1 MSIVIIGTWKQSK
14 DVFGSSQRS
23 RHREI
28 YPHAELNQ
36 SVHRF
41 KLSVTEG
48 RTHGIAWV
56 RPVIAQEIDQRRLHA
71 ALTRYPTR
79 ANEH

>member
-1 MSIVIIGTWKQSK
+1 MSIVSIGTWKQSK

-23 RHREI
+23 RHWEI
-28 YPHAELNQ
+28 YPHAELDQ

-48 RTHGIAWV
+48 RPHGTAWV
-56 RPVIAQEIDQRRLHA
+56 RPVIAQEIDQRQLHA